1 MRLVTF
7 TSQDSTT
14 TPGQTSSGQR
24 IGVLTDGGQ
33 VIDLNG
39 AARRHDGNA
48 NPAFVSMIALMEAG
62 PAGLDSARRLIELE
76 IGDSAHLVKPT
87 DYRLLAPVPRPTQ
100 MRDFLCFEKH
110 LRQARAVRYRRL
122 AAATDDPEAAFA
134 EYEASGAMDP
144 APIWYEQPIYYTS
157 NALAVIGPEADVV
170 WPRFSEKMDYELEL
184 GVFIGKGGIDISSG
198 NARDHIFG
206 YTIFNDISARDTQIR
221 EMQGQLG
228 PGKGKDFDTA
238 NVMGPCLV
246 TADDIGDPYD
256 LTMTARING
265 QEFSRGNSGEMHHSF
280 EDIIAY
286 ISRSTTLYPGEF
298 LGSGTV
304 GTGCGLE
311 YDRYL
316 APGDVMELEI
326 DRIGVLRNRLVRPE
340 TETRKETALASA

>member
-7 TSQDSTT
+7 ISQEPALASD
-14 TPGQTSSGQR
+14 QR
-24 IGVLTDGGQ
+24 VGALVDGDRI
-33 VIDLNG
+33 IDLNA
-39 AARRHDGNA
+39 AARRHDGA
-48 NPAFVSMIALMEAG
+48 SEAAFASMIALMEAG
-62 PAGLDSARRLIELE
+62 SAALDAARRLVDLE
-76 IGDSAHLVKPT
+76 IGYGEHLLDPAGC
-87 DYRLLAPVPRPTQ
+87 RLLAPVPRPTQ

-122 AAATDDPEAAFA
+122 AAATDDPEAAYA

-144 APIWYEQPIYYTS
+144 APIWYEQPIYYTC
-157 NALAVIGPEADVV
+157 NPLAVVGPDTDIV
-170 WPRFSEKMDYELEL
+170 WPSFAEKMDYELEF
-184 GVFIGKGGIDISSG
+184 GVFIGTAGSGISKK

-206 YTIFNDISARDTQIR
+206 YTIFNDISARDTQIY

-246 TADDIGDPYD
+246 TADAIGDPYD

-265 QEFSRGNSGEMHHSF
+265 EELSRGNSGEMHHDF
-280 EDIIAY
+280 EDIIEY

-326 DRIGVLRNRLVRPE
+326 ERIGILRNRLIRPE
-340 TETRKETALASA
+340 TARADETALASA